1 LIERLAKGSISLLFG
16 RYDAT
21 FASASVEAHANLSDR
36 NVVLASLTHPLAHQR
51 KIAWPDLVTRAW
63 VLTPDGYAG
72 RYSREYL
79 STLLSQQQLPFP
91 TDLIETQ
98 SLLLILTLL
107 QSGDFLTLLP
117 EGVARQVESHG
128 LGRVLNLEPFGA
140 PDSLCLMWRSDLP
153 MPPVARHFRDLAMQ
167 LLKSDTSLQSEPDQ
181 LPALLQAKRSDK
193 EQAPPTHARKRQA
206 KRTVARVRAAGR
218 SARR

>member
-1 LIERLAKGSISLLFG
+1 LL
-16 RYDAT
+16 T
-21 FASASVEAHANLSDR
+21 S
-36 NVVLASLTHPLAHQR
+36 
-51 KIAWPDLVTRAW
+51 AW
-63 VLTPDGYAG
+63 VLAPDGYAG

-107 QSGDFLTLLP
+107 QAGDFLTLLP
-117 EGVARQVESHG
+117 EGVARQVEGHG

-153 MPPVARHFRDLAMQ
+153 MPPAARHFRDLAMQ
-167 LLKSDTSLQSEPDQ
+167 LLKSDASLQGELDQ
-181 LPALLQAKRSDK
+181 LPALLQAKRL
-193 EQAPPTHARKRQA
+193 ETGQGPPTHPRKRQA
-206 KRTVARVRAAGR
+206 KRTVARLRAGR